1 MNGKILK
8 IFSVL
13 MLILFILYFV
23 MPYSNAT
30 SIGGVNVSPSISGNN
45 AATSVSNLGNQI
57 LGIIQV
63 IGTIIAVG
71 MLSYLGIKYIISS
84 PDDRATIKH
93 SAFLY
98 IVGAFVLFTA
108 VTLVN
113 IIYNFATSAVK

>member
-1 MNGKILK
+1 MNCKILK

-23 MPYSNAT
+23 MPYSDAV

-71 MLSYLGIKYIISS
+71 MLLYLGIKYIISS
-84 PDDRATIKH
+84 PDDRASIKH
-93 SAFLY
+93 SAFIY